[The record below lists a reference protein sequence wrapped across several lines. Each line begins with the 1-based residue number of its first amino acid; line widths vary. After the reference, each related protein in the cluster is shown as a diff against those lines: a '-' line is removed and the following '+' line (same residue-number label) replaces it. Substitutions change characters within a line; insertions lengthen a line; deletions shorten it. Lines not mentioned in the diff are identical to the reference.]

1 MSNRLLSLAA
11 VVLAF
16 HFAPVEPAFAL
27 PAAGEGPAESVDQ
40 EMLRMGREVPGF
52 GGLFYDEQG
61 RPNVYLLDPQGAGGA
76 VLKSL
81 GPQARLL
88 RGDYEFDRLLGWRRE
103 LRPLL
108 ALPGVVYLDVDEAK
122 NRVVLGVDSTSQSKS
137 LDRDRLER
145 ELLGANVPRQAVV
158 VVETSPVEPLI
169 TLQSKIRPTPGG
181 VQILFP
187 VAPPLYGIC
196 TLGFNAY
203 RGKVFGFVIN
213 AHCTGTRGEIDG
225 IQYYQSLPPDG
236 IIGTEIVDP
245 VFSTGSPCP
254 VGRKCR
260 FSDTAFAKYSKPQFG
275 SLGRIARPTSGASDF
290 GSLTVNPPA
299 ARFTII
305 GKVGSPLLGSIVHK
319 VGRTTGWTYGTVI
332 ATCADINVSSSDV
345 TDFCQSVV
353 RGGGGP
359 GDSGSPVFSRT
370 GSSPKVKLAGIL
382 WGGGADQEGTFYVFS
397 PLENIEE
404 ELGLLKVN

>member
-1 MSNRLLSLAA
+1 MSKRLLSLAA
-11 VVLAF
+11 VALAF
-16 HFAPVEPAFAL
+16 HLAPVEPVFAL
-27 PAAGEGPAESVDQ
+27 PAAGEGPAASVDQ
-40 EMLRMGREVPGF
+40 ELLRMGREVPGF
-52 GGLFYDEQG
+52 GGMFYDEQG
-61 RPNVYLLDPQGAGGA
+61 RPNVYLLDPEGAGAA
-76 VLKSL
+76 VVKSL
-81 GPQARLL
+81 GAQARLL
-88 RGDYEFDRLLGWRRE
+88 RGDYEFERLLDWRRE

-108 ALPGVVYLDVDEAK
+108 SLPGVVYLDVDEAK
-122 NRVVLGVDSTSQSKS
+122 NRVVLGVDSTSRSKG

-145 ELLGANVPRQAVV
+145 ELLGSSVPRQAVV
-158 VVETSPVEPLI
+158 LAETGPVEPLI

-203 RGKVFGFVIN
+203 RGKVFGFVVN

-236 IIGTEIVDP
+236 VIGAEVEDP
-245 VFSTGSPCP
+245 AFSTGLPCP
-254 VGRKCR
+254 DGRKCR

-275 SLGRIARPTSGASDF
+275 ILGRLARTTSGASDF

-299 ARFTII
+299 ARFTIA
-305 GKVGSPLLGSIVHK
+305 GKASSPLLGSVLHK

-332 ATCADINVSSSDV
+332 ATCADINVSGSDV

-353 RGGGGP
+353 RGGSGP
-359 GDSGSPVFSRT
+359 GDSGSPVFVRS

-382 WGGGADQEGTFYVFS
+382 WGGGSDQDGIFYVFS
-397 PLENIEE
+397 PLENIEQ
-404 ELGLLKVN
+404 ELGPLKVN